1 MRVELAL
8 FDGDTLLE
16 RTELVVD
23 ASSRVDAFRLFRATH
38 KLGDEAANIVLD
50 NFADPVTL
58 KSASLHMPIHE
69 SDDWESIELE
79 KYTLAFWCH
88 LDA

>member
-16 RTELVVD
+16 RGEVRIEPTERT
-23 ASSRVDAFRLFRATH
+23 SSFRLFQARH
-38 KLGDEAANIVLD
+38 KLGTEAANIVLD
-50 NFADPVTL
+50 GFADSVHLKKATL
-58 KSASLHMPIHE
+58 TMPIHQ
-69 SDDWESIELE
+69 SDDWESIELD
-79 KYTLAFWCH
+79 KYTLAFWCR

>member
-8 FDGDTLLE
+8 FEGDALLE
-16 RTELVVD
+16 RTELVVGAG
-23 ASSRVDAFRLFRATH
+23 ASIDSFHLFRATH
-38 KLGDEAANIVLD
+38 ELGNEAANIVLD
-50 NFADPVTL
+50 NFSAAVTL
-58 KSASLHMPIHE
+58 KSVKLHMPIHE
-69 SDDWESIELE
+69 SNDWESIEIE